1 MVISIWPSRPTTRER
16 APLTGRMEFPAFE
29 RRATTYKKFRMRT
42 TGQVRGDF
50 RQGLRFV
57 PELSAKTRILPAA
70 SYSPTT
76 DAVPVQRPALRNVV
90 TRWLARTA
98 DACVGKG
105 NAETQSSLRLAEKR
119 DLVLVLGV
127 YSFRSTVARI

>member
-57 PELSAKTRILPAA
+57 PELSAKTRIPPAA

-76 DAVPVQRPALRNVV
+76 EAVPAQREFPAREFALTVD
-90 TRWLARTA
+90 LCAEEEK
-98 DACVGKG
+98 D
-105 NAETQSSLRLAEKR
+105 NAEAQSSLRLAEKR
-119 DLVLVLGV
+119 MG
-127 YSFRSTVARI
+127 